1 GNCWVVGGGLFR
13 CENAVAGV
21 SPADMAQIAQ
31 NADAVHLGD
40 HFIPKAAEPGIAAL
54 VATGTRQILGVV
66 GDLSDTHSE
75 ILEKRDVANL
85 ILKRRGVL
93 KAEDDAGLSFRFGT
107 ADVGCGGDW
116 IDQVALLAKPALPPP

>member
-1 GNCWVVGGGLFR
+1 MTSREVTPPTWLRSHRMPTR
-13 CENAVAGV
+13 C
-21 SPADMAQIAQ
+21 
-31 NADAVHLGD
+31 
-40 HFIPKAAEPGIAAL
+40 IAAL

-107 ADVGCGGDW
+107 ADVGCGVHW
-116 IDQVALLAKPALPPP
+116 IDQVGILGKPAFPPRNVAHRLGEPLPD